1 MTDWLED
8 FDLTFLGL
16 WDFFSIERL
25 WHLDLVVFRA
35 LPLLEHGVVLLRRG
49 MDPVGRARLL
59 QEAEVVQRVQ
69 KVVNTVII
77 GHCDTVGNGKSVT
90 TSNLSQYPIIS
101 VYLST
106 VFVWF
111 CLVSGVSLHRRH
123 LFNFPEHWNS
133 ESRFAVTLICP
144 PESHLGAPIV
154 EIPPEEK
161 SFRGFYI
168 NLFSFWGLIKILKS
182 NNSPFLWCKI
192 MSNPIEIIFS
202 INAPFFSFTCPFF
215 LPVRPWDGATR
226 RANL

>member
-1 MTDWLED
+1 MWRKPTS
-8 FDLTFLGL
+8 GPG
-16 WDFFSIERL
+16 IKRAERIVNCTSSCKQCAVTH
-25 WHLDLVVFRA
+25 WHPFMLQMYRA
-35 LPLLEHGVVLLRRG
+35 LQCNYTE
-49 MDPVGRARLL
+49 
-59 QEAEVVQRVQ
+59 
-69 KVVNTVII
+69 II